1 MPTRGGRPVYPACT
15 AAHPTP
21 MRGHRSGLA
30 YGALVPEH
38 AEPPSPRPTVAP
50 ASPDANGSRPAAV
63 DAVLFD
69 FQGTLAQVEP
79 AVAWVTAAAAACGTE
94 LDPARATILADRL
107 LTAGWVG
114 SLPTRVPPHLIEV
127 WAERDLYPHAHR
139 AAYAGLAATVQTSIE
154 GLADALY
161 ERLLHPH
168 GWVAYA
174 DTLPTV
180 AALKQAGVRVG
191 VVSNVG
197 FDIRPVLAAF
207 ELAPLIDSY
216 TLSFE
221 VGRCK
226 PDPAIFEYACASLDA
241 DPRRTLMVGDTMA
254 DAGAVAVGCP
264 AYLVPAAGP
273 GAANGLVAVCA
284 LAGRSAPTGS

>member
-1 MPTRGGRPVYPACT
+1 
-15 AAHPTP
+15 
-21 MRGHRSGLA
+21 MRGYPHRLA

-50 ASPDANGSRPAAV
+50 VSPDGNGSRPAGPV

-69 FQGTLAQVEP
+69 FQGTIAQVEP
-79 AVAWVTAAAAACGTE
+79 AVRWVTEAAAACGADLTT
-94 LDPARATILADRL
+94 AQATILADRL

-127 WAERDLYPHAHR
+127 WAQRDLYPHAHR
-139 AAYAGLAATVQTSIE
+139 AAYAGLAATVQTPIE

-168 GWVAYA
+168 GWAAYS
-174 DTLPTV
+174 DTLPTL

-191 VVSNVG
+191 VVSNVA
-197 FDIRPVLAAF
+197 FDIRPILAAF
-207 ELAPLIDSY
+207 GLAPLIDSY

-226 PDPAIFEYACASLDA
+226 PDPAIFEHACASLDA
-241 DPRRTLMVGDTMA
+241 DPRRTLMVGDTLA
-254 DAGAVAVGCP
+254 DAGAVAAGCA

-273 GAANGLVAVCA
+273 GASNGLSAACA
-284 LAGRSAPTGS
+284 LAARRLG